1 MISIDRFKALKNQ
14 TLYKKASLLIS
25 QQMSGHISLDKQF
38 IDEIFKRISDEFP
51 EDSII
56 HESIEN
62 RLQSEGLLVLK
73 DYLDMKT
80 GRMNADLDFLS
91 DNDTL
96 CPEKRTV
103 RERYVVLDDVR
114 SPYNLGSIT
123 RSSESFMVKEII
135 LLSQH
140 LSPDHPNARR
150 AACRTDGIVNCR
162 TFSDRSIGLE
172 YIKSLSLPIFALECG
187 GASIDEFE
195 FPSAGIAVVGNEEF
209 GISRELLEMSSAKIS
224 IPMFGCKG
232 SISVSCATAIM
243 LHAWC
248 NGK

>member
-1 MISIDRFKALKNQ
+1 MIGIDRFKALKNQ

-25 QQMSGHISLDKQF
+25 QQMSGHISLDRQF

-51 EDSII
+51 EDSAIQK
-56 HESIEN
+56 SIEG
-62 RLQSEGLLVLK
+62 RLESEGLLVLK

-91 DNDTL
+91 DNDSL
-96 CPEKRTV
+96 CSEKRTV
-103 RERYVVLDDVR
+103 KERYVVLDDVR
-114 SPYNLGSIT
+114 SPYNLGSII
-123 RSSESFMVKEII
+123 RSSESFMIKEII

-150 AACRTDGIVNCR
+150 AACRTDSIVKCR
-162 TFSDRSIGLE
+162 TFSDRKAGLE
-172 YIKSLSLPIFALECG
+172 HIRSLGLPVFSLECG
-187 GASIDEFE
+187 GTDIDGFA
-195 FPSAGIAVVGNEEF
+195 FPDAGIAVVGNEEF

-224 IPMFGCKG
+224 IPLFGCKG

-248 NGK
+248 E